1 MLILNDYYIE
11 PLQASEL
18 DFLQKKAKKQTFV
31 YRRILYIMLIGAV
44 LISFAGA
51 WQNVQQGRL
60 LEQVTVFSWK
70 YYGITLLSIVLLFL
84 LLMRLVAMKD
94 LYFLR
99 KDIKQKSKIVERVLI
114 ERKTFLPHNN
124 TFHFYI
130 NSALQISIQ
139 VSEFDFNAFEE
150 GDELCI
156 EYSRNAGIY
165 FGYF

>member
-1 MLILNDYYIE
+1 MLILNDYYIDTID
-11 PLQASEL
+11 ASEL
-18 DFLQKKAKKQTFV
+18 AFLQKKATKQSFV
-31 YRRILYIMLIGAV
+31 YQRILLVMLIGAV
-44 LISFAGA
+44 VVSFAGA
-51 WQNVQQGRL
+51 WQNVQQGRFL
-60 LEQVTVFSWK
+60 QDVTVFSWK
-70 YYGITLLSIVLLFL
+70 YYFVTLLSIVLLFFIVL
-84 LLMRLVAMKD
+84 RLVQSKD
-94 LYFLR
+94 LYLLR
-99 KDIKQKSKIVERVLI
+99 KDIKQKSKVVERVLI